1 MNYAFARSQYKKSR
15 QAGLSGS
22 SDPHEMITLTL
33 EELSR
38 CLRNLQSP
46 TIEHDKKKKYFS
58 NAFTAV
64 YILQTSL
71 DFEKGGEIAKNLF
84 KLYEYCRNQL
94 QKAMNSDHD
103 AKLEACEN
111 ILNDIKMNEDE
122 WLLQRM
128 TKKTPPSFS
137 SRIKQNSKE

>member
-38 CLRNLQSP
+38 CLRNLQSL
-46 TIEHDKKKKYFS
+46 TIEHDKKTKYFS

-71 DFEKGGEIAKNLF
+71 DFEKGGEIAENLF

-111 ILNDIKMNEDE
+111 VLNDIIDA
-122 WLLQRM
+122 WGQ
-128 TKKTPPSFS
+128 
-137 SRIKQNSKE
+137 IK